1 MLLSARATLVWALFL
16 EIFGFHNEIK
26 ISISTIKFHYFMW
39 IFEYFIS
46 TELSMAE
53 QKSWICNSRDQC
65 WTYSILVFF
74 PTCSNFTSITF
85 IKYTWQW
92 CQQFLP
98 LKRLST
104 PIPCEKKAQKRFC
117 KEFQFHACMNWPNN
131 KWRDQKGGILKRIT
145 FMQSERMKALPS
157 YW

>member
-1 MLLSARATLVWALFL
+1 MWRNFIKFLMTPDLHQLARNIDIERHDSDECYYQSRATLVWALFL

-53 QKSWICNSRDQC
+53 KKSWICNSRDQC
-65 WTYSILVFF
+65 WTYSISVFF
-74 PTCSNFTSITF
+74 PTCSNVTSITF

-104 PIPCEKKAQKRFC
+104 PIPCESSKTLLQ
-117 KEFQFHACMNWPNN
+117 
-131 KWRDQKGGILKRIT
+131 RISISCLYELT
-145 FMQSERMKALPS
+145 K
-157 YW
+157 